1 MCGQIV
7 QHDDL
12 PRSQCRTEFLTDIP
26 LERITIDGTFHH
38 ERCQRTTALQGTN
51 QGLILAPVPWGMS
64 HGSLVAGCS
73 TIQAGQGGIE
83 AALIQKHQASWC
95 GEQRGEIVQELCA
108 PFLIPFAGDQR
119 FFYA

>member
-1 MCGQIV
+1 MPQPMPNSENGVGAGNNSLAQVLVPI
-7 QHDDL
+7 L
-12 PRSQCRTEFLTDIP
+12 RSGR
-26 LERITIDGTFHH
+26 
-38 ERCQRTTALQGTN
+38 
-51 QGLILAPVPWGMS
+51 
-64 HGSLVAGCS
+64 
-73 TIQAGQGGIE
+73 QGGIE